1 MEHLVNDQPPSGG
14 PREDSEPATGL
25 SFDLTLAALRNQPVG
40 TVISNFHAKADEP
53 QVAWKVGEDHWRWG
67 NMDGWQP
74 YETEQ
79 LLEMSDLSWTP
90 VGRISRNS

>member
-1 MEHLVNDQPPSGG
+1 MEDFEHVVQITPGG
-14 PREDSEPATGL
+14 ARKDSESPTV
-25 SFDLTLAALRNQPVG
+25 SFDQILATLRNLPVG
-40 TVISNFHAKADEP
+40 TVISNFHAKATEP

-79 LLEMSDLSWTP
+79 LLEMSDLSWTS
-90 VGRISRNS
+90 VGRISRNT